1 MENQNNVV
9 NETVEVKTEG
19 GAVEIDTVEVKEEK
33 TFTQAELEKIL
44 NKKFAQWQKKTEEAK
59 IEAERKAKLT
69 EAEKLAE
76 ERKEFESMKR
86 QFEYEQRV
94 NSTSKVLSSNN
105 LTIEFSDFLVAD
117 TEEAKAEAERK
128 AKLTEAEKL
137 AEERKEF
144 ERMKMQFEYEQRV
157 NSTSKVLASNN
168 LPIEFADFLIGD
180 SDEATTQRVDLFKN
194 AFNEALEKALTE
206 RLRGNTPKVGVSSS
220 KEISKKEFRNMS
232 YKEKM
237 DLYNKDKELFNKL
250 SK

>member
-1 MENQNNVV
+1 MENKNINV
-9 NETVEVKTEG
+9 NETVEANVEG
-19 GAVEIDTVEVKEEK
+19 GATNVDTVEVEVKEEK
-33 TFTQAELEKIL
+33 TFTQADLDKIL
-44 NKKFAQWQKKTEEAK
+44 NKKFAQWQKK
-59 IEAERKAKLT
+59 
-69 EAEKLAE
+69 
-76 ERKEFESMKR
+76 
-86 QFEYEQRV
+86 
-94 NSTSKVLSSNN
+94 
-105 LTIEFSDFLVAD
+105 

-144 ERMKMQFEYEQRV
+144 ESMKRQFEYEQRV

-206 RLRGNTPKVGVSSS
+206 RLRGNTPKVGVSSN
-220 KEISKKEFRNMS
+220 KEISKKDFRNMS
-232 YKEKM
+232 YKQKM
-237 DLYNKDKELFNKL
+237 DLYNKDKELFDKL

>member
-117 TEEAKAEAERK
+117 TEEA
-128 AKLTEAEKL
+128 
-137 AEERKEF
+137 
-144 ERMKMQFEYEQRV
+144 
-157 NSTSKVLASNN
+157 
-168 LPIEFADFLIGD
+168 
-180 SDEATTQRVDLFKN
+180 TTQRVDLFKN
-194 AFNEALEKALTE
+194 AFNEAVEKLVNE

-232 YKEKM
+232 YKQKM
-237 DLYNKDKELFNKL
+237 DLYNKDKDLFDKL

>member
-1 MENQNNVV
+1 MEN
-9 NETVEVKTEG
+9 TVIDNKEIIKDDVKVEEV
-19 GAVEIDTVEVKEEK
+19 AAKEAEKNEK
-33 TFTQAELEKIL
+33 TFTQEELDKIL
-44 NKKFAQWQKKTEEAK
+44 NKKFAQWQKK
-59 IEAERKAKLT
+59 
-69 EAEKLAE
+69 
-76 ERKEFESMKR
+76 
-86 QFEYEQRV
+86 
-94 NSTSKVLSSNN
+94 
-105 LTIEFSDFLVAD
+105 

-168 LPIEFADFLIGD
+168 LPIEFADFLIAEN
-180 SDEATTQRVDLFKN
+180 DEATTQRVDLFKN
-194 AFNEALEKALTE
+194 AFNEALEKAVNE
-206 RLRGNTPKVGVSSS
+206 RLRGRTPKASTS
-220 KEISKKEFRNMS
+220 KALEITKEEFRSMS